1 MTFTNTKCICELSFL
16 ELLYFTF
23 KSYFSDKK
31 PNALEWGKNREPT
44 RWTEI
49 FNSRALGNLEKNEG
63 KKAFTPNLFKRNR
76 TDWENNI
83 IIIMIV
89 IQYKNHNQTTNV

>member
-1 MTFTNTKCICELSFL
+1 MCICKLSFL
-16 ELLYFTF
+16 ELPYFTF

-31 PNALEWGKNREPT
+31 SNALESKKNREPT
-44 RWTEI
+44 GWTEI
-49 FNSRALGNLEKNEG
+49 FNSRALGNLEKKRG

-83 IIIMIV
+83 
-89 IQYKNHNQTTNV
+89 K